1 MKNVHIIGTV
11 GVPAC
16 YGGFETLVDNLIDT
30 NEVSFTVYCSAKTYN
45 SEQQLTSY
53 KGAELIYLPFNAN
66 GMSSIPYD
74 ILSMIRAGIKKADCI
89 LILGVSGCLF
99 LPFLRLFTNA
109 LIITNIDGLEWRRDK
124 WSSPIKKFL
133 KMSEKTAV
141 RYSDVIVSDN
151 KVIAEYVKNEYNT
164 DSRVIAYGG
173 DHAICNEVTHDDKG
187 YGFTVCRIEPENN
200 ISLILDAFSKLNE
213 TIIIVGNWDYSE
225 YGRKLRSEYQRYEN
239 IKMLDPIYDKEILAK
254 MRSQC
259 SFYIH
264 GHSAGGTN
272 PSLVEMMHFSKP
284 ILCFDCG
291 YNRATTEDKAIY
303 FKDASELISAIQE
316 KNFDGISSVVKEI
329 ANKRY
334 TWSIIREQYL
344 ELMR

>member
-30 NEVSFTVYCSAKTYN
+30 DEVSFTVYCSAKIYN

-53 KGAELIYLPFNAN
+53 KGAKLVYLPFNAN
-66 GMSSIPYD
+66 GIASISYD
-74 ILSMIRAGIKKADCI
+74 ILSMISAGIKKADCI

-99 LPFLRLFTNA
+99 LPFLRLFTKA

-124 WSSPIKKFL
+124 WSLPIKYFL
-133 KMSEKTAV
+133 KISEKTAV
-141 RYSDVIVSDN
+141 RHSDIVVSDN
-151 KVIAEYVKNEYNT
+151 QAIAEYVKNEYSR
-164 DSRVIAYGG
+164 DSKVIAYGG
-173 DHAICNEVTHDDKG
+173 DHAICNGVAHDDKG
-187 YGFTVCRIEPENN
+187 YGLTVCRIEPENN
-200 ISLILDAFSKLNE
+200 ISMILEAFSKIKE
-213 TIIIVGNWDYSE
+213 SIIIVGNWEYSE
-225 YGRKLRSEYQRYEN
+225 YGRKIRQSYQMYEN
-239 IKMLDPIYDKEILAK
+239 IKMLDPIYDKEKLAE

-284 ILCFDCG
+284 ILCFDCN
-291 YNRATTEDKAIY
+291 YNRATTENKAIY
-303 FKDASELISAIQE
+303 FKDVNTLVAAIQE
-316 KNFDGISSVVKEI
+316 KEFYGVSNEVKEI
-329 ANKRY
+329 ANRRY

-344 ELMR
+344 ELLR